1 MRKLVL
7 IIILSMQLASSLFA
21 LDADVIIGRYHL
33 PNNLDIEIFKSENK
47 YYGRI
52 IGLEGFNDGQQFDIN
67 NPEEALTGQPLLGRI
82 IINNLEYDPAENRWV
97 GGSMYGPEKGL
108 IFNLKISEVRE
119 DEIVVVGSKYLFWKN
134 MTWKK
139 L

>member
-7 IIILSMQLASSLFA
+7 IIILFMQLASSLFA
-21 LDADVIIGRYHL
+21 LDADEIIGRYHL

-52 IGLEGFNDGQQFDIN
+52 IGLDGFNGGQQFDIN
-67 NPEEALTGQPLLGRI
+67 NPEEALMVEPLLGKI
-82 IINNLEYDPAENRWV
+82 ILKNLEYDPSENVWV